1 MSDNYCQEGDKNLQ
15 ILSKASKF
23 TAWMYEQVQPY
34 LKGTILEIG
43 SGRGSYSKLI
53 IRDFPK
59 NKIIL
64 SEIDENYIDNL
75 QTQFGSHLVSTAKL
89 NLEKKDDFKKIESL
103 DSAVAL
109 NVLEHVEHDI
119 EALNNIY
126 DKLTPGGTFTVLVP
140 AHKFLYNCIDKSV
153 GHYRRYNK
161 KLMRRTVGQTKFKI
175 KKMFYFNAISILG
188 WYWSGNILKKDI
200 LSENKMQFLDKLVP
214 LLRFVETHILRKTI
228 GMSLIVVL
236 EK

>member
-34 LKGTILEIG
+34 LKGKILEIA

-53 IRDFPK
+53 INDFPN

-64 SEIDENYIDNL
+64 SEIDDNYITNL
-75 QTQFGSHLVSTAKL
+75 QTKFGNNLVSTAKL
-89 NLEKKDDFKKIESL
+89 NLEKPADFKKIAPI

-109 NVLEHVEHDI
+109 NVLEHVEHDVD
-119 EALNNIY
+119 ALNNIY
-126 DKLTPGGTFTVLVP
+126 DKLTPGGTFTILVP
-140 AHKFLYNCIDKSV
+140 AHQFLYNCIDKSV

-161 KLMRRTVGQTKFKI
+161 KLMKEKVAQTQFKI
-175 KKMFYFNAISILG
+175 KKLFYFNAFSIPG
-188 WYWSGNILKKDI
+188 WYLSGNILKRDL
-200 LSENKMQFLDKLVP
+200 LSENKMQFFDKLVP
-214 LLRFVETHILRKTI
+214 ILKFFEKYILRKSV
-228 GMSLIVVL
+228 GMSLIAVL